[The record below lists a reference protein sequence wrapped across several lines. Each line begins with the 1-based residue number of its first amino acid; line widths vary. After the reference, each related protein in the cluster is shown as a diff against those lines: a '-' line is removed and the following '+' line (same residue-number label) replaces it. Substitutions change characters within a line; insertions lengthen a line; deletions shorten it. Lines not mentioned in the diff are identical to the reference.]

1 MSGNACRRS
10 AAESR
15 RRRAQRLQS
24 RTPRRFPPP
33 WLRPP
38 QAGSRSR
45 DSAPRPRDGAAS
57 GVAARASATLP
68 VQHPPRWT
76 QPGSNRRPSRCQRD
90 ALPAELWALGT
101 PQSSDTASRLD
112 SKPMS
117 HESAELLLRGYH
129 AVVDGDFEAMA
140 GMLDPDVEW
149 LPAGQSEAIVISRD
163 RVLEVVADRAAENYH
178 VVVDRAIG
186 LADRVV
192 VSMRFSRIE
201 LDPSDERPL
210 QSRRSYLLGRWAAV
224 VHMRDGR
231 VVRVEEHPHLE
242 SALEA
247 AGLEAE

>member
-1 MSGNACRRS
+1 
-10 AAESR
+10 
-15 RRRAQRLQS
+15 
-24 RTPRRFPPP
+24 
-33 WLRPP
+33 
-38 QAGSRSR
+38 
-45 DSAPRPRDGAAS
+45 
-57 GVAARASATLP
+57 
-68 VQHPPRWT
+68 
-76 QPGSNRRPSRCQRD
+76 
-90 ALPAELWALGT
+90 
-101 PQSSDTASRLD
+101 
-112 SKPMS
+112 MS

-129 AVVDGDFEAMA
+129 AFVDGDLDALA

-149 LPAGQSEAIVISRD
+149 VAAGESDAVVISRE

-224 VHMRDGR
+224 VYVRDGR

-242 SALEA
+242 AALEA
-247 AGLEAE
+247 AGLAAE